1 MINQLIK
8 AFQPKDA
15 NITVSVGFDNK
26 YLDYGKILLRS
37 INKNSPNVK
46 VVVLAIN
53 THEDSLNEFSEL
65 KNFKIIHE
73 KKEFAH
79 EYEQRLYT
87 IARRIFLVNELRQD
101 SSIENLLQLDADAI
115 VKRDLNRFGNL
126 FKQGDFCI
134 FARPQM
140 KYEFLRLT
148 MNVLGLNNS
157 PASKALTK
165 EWIAQLWQ
173 MLAEPQDTKYIDQ
186 LTLWK
191 AYEKINQEYGIKLV
205 NLQPPF
211 IGNSRNTIIRTFYAT
226 KDAKGDQKLVKELN
240 KFTDKPLEDAPSNAP
255 PKPEGTDVFLTK
267 NLLRDNF
274 EKAGFI

>member
-1 MINQLIK
+1 MINQLFQ
-8 AFQPKDA
+8 AFQPKNA
-15 NITVSVGFDNK
+15 NITVSMGFDHK

-53 THEDSLNEFSEL
+53 TNEESLKEFYL
-65 KNFKIIHE
+65 FDNIKIIHE
-73 KKEFAH
+73 NKEFTH

-101 SSIENLLQLDADAI
+101 SSIDNLLQLDADAI

-140 KYEFLRLT
+140 RYEFLRLT
-148 MNVLGLNNS
+148 MNVVGLTNS
-157 PASKALTK
+157 LASKALTR
-165 EWIAQLWQ
+165 EWVAQLWQ
-173 MLAEPQDTKYIDQ
+173 VLQEPQDTKYIDQ

-205 NLQPPF
+205 NLKPPY
-211 IGNSRNTIIRTFYAT
+211 IGSSRNTIIRTFYAT

-255 PKPEGTDVFLTK
+255 PKPEGADVFLSK
-267 NLLRDNF
+267 SLLREQF
-274 EKAGFI
+274 EKAGFS